1 MVFSVQLR
9 KRARRSL
16 EVECL
21 AADATNP
28 GDIVSGLKNVVFR
41 SGPKMRVVLSRHG
54 QKMELERER
63 QKSRSNPGCAI
74 ERIFDS
80 NPGFGQI
87 IARVIQYPCQIHR
100 GLGALCCQCQMN
112 QRRPH
117 ASTSG
122 LTLATPALWRWF
134 TVDPEIVY

>member
-63 QKSRSNPGCAI
+63 GRNQ
-74 ERIFDS
+74 
-80 NPGFGQI
+80 GQTRDVPSSAFSI
-87 IARVIQYPCQIHR
+87 VIP
-100 GLGALCCQCQMN
+100 
-112 QRRPH
+112 
-117 ASTSG
+117 ASD
-122 LTLATPALWRWF
+122 R
-134 TVDPEIVY
+134 